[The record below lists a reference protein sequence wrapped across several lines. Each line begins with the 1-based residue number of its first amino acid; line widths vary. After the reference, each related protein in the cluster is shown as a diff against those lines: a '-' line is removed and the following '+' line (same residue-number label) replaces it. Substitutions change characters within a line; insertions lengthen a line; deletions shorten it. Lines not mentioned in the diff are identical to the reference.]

1 VQNSRYRKALAIG
14 YSGHGGVCLRVQL
27 HKQSSFTG
35 TEDAADMGGFI
46 RYTTEELFKRMFE
59 RDTEIYLD
67 RDALREDYQPEH
79 LVGRDTELERYKT
92 ALQPVINGEQ
102 PNNIFLYGKTGVGKT
117 AGTRFLLD
125 HLVDDAEQYDDLD
138 LTVKMLNC
146 DGLSTSYQIATHLIN
161 KFRDEANQISTTGY
175 PRSTVYEML
184 WDELDRYGGTI
195 IIVLDEVDHIDDDSI
210 LYQLPRA
217 RANGKLEEAKIGIIG
232 ISNDFSFRDNLSP
245 KVKSSLCEEEL
256 QFPAYDAQELF
267 EILLQRAN
275 VAFRE
280 NVINESV
287 LRLCAAY
294 GAKDAGDARQ
304 SLDLLMKAGDLAR
317 DAETDSI
324 SEELVRD
331 AREVLERGRIRE
343 GISGLTQHG
352 HLVLYSLVT
361 LDQQG
366 ETPVRSRDIRPR
378 YMNFAEQVGIDPL
391 VPRRM
396 RDHLGELSM
405 LGIVTA
411 VERNE
416 GRRGGT
422 YREYSVEMDIELILT
437 ALEKTVEEVGI
448 HESILSLVD
457 QDRTLTEYT

>member
-1 VQNSRYRKALAIG
+1 
-14 YSGHGGVCLRVQL
+14 
-27 HKQSSFTG
+27 
-35 TEDAADMGGFI
+35 
-46 RYTTEELFKRMFE
+46 MFE
-59 RDTEIYLD
+59 RDTEVYQN
-67 RDALREDYQPEH
+67 RDALREDYQPDE
-79 LVGRDTELERYKT
+79 LVGRDDELERYKT

-125 HLVDDAEQYDDLD
+125 HLIEDAAKYDDIE

-146 DGLSTSYQIATHLIN
+146 DGLSSSYQIATRLVN
-161 KFRDEANQISTTGY
+161 KFRDDSDQISTTGY
-175 PRSTVYEML
+175 PRATVYDML
-184 WDELDRYGGTI
+184 WTELDECGGTI
-195 IIVLDEVDHIDDDSI
+195 IIVLDEVDHIEDDSI

-217 RANGKLEEAKIGIIG
+217 RANENLSYAKIGIIG

-256 QFPAYDAQELF
+256 QFPAYNAEELI
-267 EILLQRAN
+267 EILSQRAA
-275 VAFRE
+275 VAFHDG
-280 NVINESV
+280 VINEGV
-287 LRLCAAY
+287 IRLCAAY

-317 DAETDSI
+317 DQETDEI
-324 SEELVRD
+324 TDDLVRE
-331 AREVLERGRIRE
+331 AREELERGRIRE

-352 HLVLYSLVT
+352 HLVLYALLT
-361 LDQQG
+361 LEQQDKA
-366 ETPVRSRDIRPR
+366 PVRSRDIRPR
-378 YMNFAEQVGIDPL
+378 YTSFAEQVGIDPL

-405 LGIVTA
+405 LGIVSV

-422 YREYSVEMDIELILT
+422 YREYSLDMDVDMVLE
-437 ALEKTVEEVGI
+437 ALEDTVSQVGI
-448 HESILSLVD
+448 HESVAELVD
-457 QDRTLTEYT
+457 HETTLSEYS